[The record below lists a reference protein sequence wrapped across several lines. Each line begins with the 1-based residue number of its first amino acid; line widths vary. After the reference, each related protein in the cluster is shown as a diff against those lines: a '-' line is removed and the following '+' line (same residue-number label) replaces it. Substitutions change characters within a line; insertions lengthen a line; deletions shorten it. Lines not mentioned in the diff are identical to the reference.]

1 MTKKVK
7 GAIIS
12 FQVTD
17 DGTLK
22 AIGAQAGA
30 TGKALGGVGKSTR
43 DVNRNMQAMSGRVES
58 GTKGFARMQ
67 QGTGGLVQAYAIL
80 ASTLFAVGAAFRALE
95 QAQNIQAQIR
105 GFKELTAITGTSM
118 LSITNSVRAAT
129 GGLLD
134 FQTAAQQ
141 TAIATAAGFSQNQI
155 VALAEGARNASVA
168 LGRDL
173 TDSFN
178 RLIRGVTKA
187 EPELLDELGVILR
200 LDIAT
205 RKFAAAN
212 GLSAEKLSIAQRR
225 TAVFNEVA
233 EQLANNFGAI
243 NNEAMSLLNPFTRFA
258 TQLSDIAIGV
268 GGFFTRTLIP
278 LIEFLDRNSYILA
291 GLLALITKAIVGQMI
306 PAVGN
311 LSEAFTNMGVNS
323 QNQLKKLTNDNKASQ
338 KAIDKLGKKFQIGE
352 VRKSKFVLDGLKKR
366 NISEKKFNAMT
377 GKQQLKLTRVMIAE
391 EKKRLSNTK
400 YTTSARLKAYLAA
413 EKRIQL
419 AVNKTS
425 INIGTRITMGARV
438 AEKGLIRLGL
448 VGQSALTAIGTRAA
462 ALAPIISALGV
473 AFNAALGIFFALMT
487 VTFFL
492 EMIPAV
498 RQAKEAQEAL
508 NEEVK
513 QSEENFTLAGIAF
526 DAFAGRHM
534 PKVVE
539 ELENI
544 GRAGQDAANAVNF
557 LANAMQNVGLM
568 EDGQLIGAD
577 LITQQMNEPFVQ
589 SGANANL
596 HKGSRTRAY
605 LGAFGTDFRKQSN
618 AAKDAGR
625 IYISE
630 FMKEIVAAMQTDPEK
645 VQETLAELLTPPKR
659 RKYATNYQGHL
670 SNQQQLVSG
679 NFDTFV
685 PTEAQTTVQAVEI
698 GIQRAEEILTMLA
711 DASDEATAEARQLKM
726 KAVLQTIEDYG
737 LDYRRFLTEVTI
749 GNQRVFQLTDTARD
763 YFNVIAQTNA
773 ETKTQIEGVKNVD
786 TALKNLN
793 DTLDLQMGKPT
804 AIGKQFGG
812 LLEVFNEIDKI
823 TEDNILEIA
832 DLTGDDINKLT
843 AGGKTA
849 ISLYEVAIF
858 KIMKANSLTEEQA
871 QLLFDNKE
879 TLLETLEI
887 TDEILQAQ
895 KAHDLV
901 LKAELSLMNQLKDS
915 HTKRLVLTKKQES
928 LEDKIKIKTA
938 ELSIARTTIRTEN
951 ETQRKIDQERINLLA
966 AQKFELEAQ
975 MEIITNQLD
984 AFFQFRK
991 AMVEAFDS
999 SMQTGLQ
1006 EAILGNLDGGEL
1018 VNKLAEDM
1026 QKAGAKAIS
1035 ERITASLT
1043 GGVKSLFGMGDKV
1056 AQLTPEAQAIKTA
1069 HEYHIGELERVLEAH
1084 ATAFGLDYKKIGGV
1098 SDLEEI
1104 GLNPDGTPKFGLKE
1118 KIAGLGG
1125 DTPPGT
1131 GTGGA
1136 DAAMEELKEAI
1147 KEPFK
1152 GLTDFFGGIFG
1163 NISSAFGGIGGGGG
1177 IGGFFSTL
1185 FGLERGGVIG
1195 LAKGGMARYAHGGI
1209 AKQPTYLVGE
1219 GKKNE
1224 AVVPLPDNKSIPVDL
1239 GNSGGNTN
1247 NTNIT
1252 VNMADGSST
1261 TDTDSGA
1268 QLAKAIDAAVQAT
1281 IEKELRPGGVLAGG

>member
-1 MTKKVK
+1 MAKRVK

-30 TGKALGGVGKSTR
+30 TGKALDKTGKSTR
-43 DVNRNMQAMSGRVES
+43 DVNRNMQAMSGRVET

-95 QAQNIQAQIR
+95 NAQNIQAQIR

-258 TQLSDIAIGV
+258 TQLSDIAINV

-291 GLLALITKAIVGQMI
+291 GLLALITKAIVAQMI

-311 LSEAFTNMGVNS
+311 LSQAFTNMGVNS

-338 KAIDKLGKKFQIGE
+338 KAIDKLGKKYQIGE
-352 VRKSKFVLDGLKKR
+352 VKKNKFVLDGLKKR

-377 GKQQLKLTRVMIAE
+377 GKQQLRLTRQFIAE
-391 EKKRLSNTK
+391 ERKRLANTK

-438 AEKGLIRLGL
+438 AEKGLIRLGM
-448 VGQSALTAIGTRAA
+448 VGQAAITGIGVRAA

-498 RQAKEAQEAL
+498 KRAKEAQEGL
-508 NEEVK
+508 NDEIK

-544 GRAGQDAANAVNF
+544 GKAGQDAANAVNF

-568 EDGQLIGAD
+568 EDGELIGTQM
-577 LITQQMNEPFVQ
+577 ITDQINKPFIQ
-589 SGANANL
+589 SGASVNIHGGA
-596 HKGSRTRAY
+596 RR
-605 LGAFGTDFRKQSN
+605 LGALGVDLRFQGKQ
-618 AAKDAGR
+618 AKTAGNV
-625 IYISE
+625 YISE
-630 FMKEIVAAMQTDPEK
+630 FMKEVVAAIQTDPEK
-645 VQETLAELLTPPKR
+645 VRETLAELFTPPKT
-659 RKYATNYQGHL
+659 RKYGNNYQGMF
-670 SNQQQLVSG
+670 SDRQQLVTKD
-679 NFDTFV
+679 FDAFV
-685 PTEAQTTVQAVEI
+685 PTEAATTPQAVAT
-698 GIQRAEEILTMLA
+698 GIERAEEILVMLA
-711 DASDEATAEARQLKM
+711 DASAEASADARQLKM
-726 KAVLQTIEDYG
+726 KAVLETIQDYN

-749 GNQRVFQLTDTARD
+749 GNQRVFQLTDTAKG
-763 YFNVIAQTNA
+763 YFNVIAETNA

-786 TALKNLN
+786 TALKDLN

-804 AIGKQFGG
+804 TIGKQFGG
-812 LLEVFNEIDKI
+812 LLQVFNEIDKI
-823 TEDNILEIA
+823 TADNVLQIA
-832 DLTGDDINKLT
+832 DLTEDDISALT
-843 AGGKTA
+843 EGGKTT

-858 KIMKANSLTEEQA
+858 KLMKANALTEHQA
-871 QLLFDNKE
+871 KLLFDNRDA
-879 TLLETLEI
+879 LLETLEV
-887 TDEILQAQ
+887 TDEIMQAQ

-901 LKAELSLMNQLKDS
+901 LKAELALMGQLKDS
-915 HTKRLVLTKKQES
+915 HTKRLILTKKQES

-938 ELSIARTTIRTEN
+938 ELAIARTTIRQEN

-975 MEIITNQLD
+975 MEIIANQLD

-991 AMVEAFDS
+991 AMVEAFDT
-999 SMQTGLQ
+999 SMQSGLQ

-1026 QKAGAKAIS
+1026 RKAGAKAIS
-1035 ERITASLT
+1035 ERLTASIT
-1043 GGVKSLFGMGDKV
+1043 GGVKKMFGMGEKV

-1084 ATAFGLDYKKIGGV
+1084 ATAFGKDFKSIGGV

-1118 KIAGLGG
+1118 KVAGLTG
-1125 DTPPGT
+1125 DSAAGT

-1136 DAAMEELKEAI
+1136 DAALDELKTAI
-1147 KEPFK
+1147 SEPFQ
-1152 GLTDFFGGIFG
+1152 GLKDFFGGIFG
-1163 NISSAFGGIGGGGG
+1163 NIGSAFGGLGGGGG

-1239 GNSGGNTN
+1239 GKSGGSTN

-1261 TDTDSGA
+1261 TDSDGSAALA
-1268 QLAKAIDAAVQAT
+1268 QAIDAAVQNT
-1281 IEKELRPGGVLAGG
+1281 IEKELRPGGVLAG

>member
-1 MTKKVK
+1 MAKKVK

-22 AIGAQAGA
+22 AIGTQAGA
-30 TGKALGGVGKSTR
+30 TGKALGGVGKSSR

-243 NNEAMSLLNPFTRFA
+243 NSEAMSLLNPFTKFA

-311 LSEAFTNMGVNS
+311 LSQAFTNMGVNS

-338 KAIDKLGKKFQIGE
+338 KAIDTLGKKFQIGE

-391 EKKRLSNTK
+391 EKKRLASTK
-400 YTTSARLKAYLAA
+400 YTTSARLKAYQAA

-473 AFNAALGIFFALMT
+473 AFIAALGIFFALMT
-487 VTFFL
+487 VTFFV

-498 RQAKEAQEAL
+498 KKAKEAVKGLREEA
-508 NEEVK
+508 K
-513 QSEENFTLAGIAF
+513 RSEEAFVLSGIAMASFAGTHIQAIIDNMEDVEAATKSATKAVDFLAKAMANVGQGPDAIMAIENAIQTAMGDFGSPDLSGGILAGTLF
-526 DAFAGRHM
+526 
-534 PKVVE
+534 
-539 ELENI
+539 
-544 GRAGQDAANAVNF
+544 
-557 LANAMQNVGLM
+557 
-568 EDGQLIGAD
+568 
-577 LITQQMNEPFVQ
+577 
-589 SGANANL
+589 
-596 HKGSRTRAY
+596 
-605 LGAFGTDFRKQSN
+605 QSN
-618 AAKDAGR
+618 QAIAAGR
-625 IYISE
+625 IYMNN
-630 FMKEIVAAMQTDPEK
+630 FMTEAIAAANTNEDLVQKALAQAFTPTNVEIDEYNPMGERGGSSAVVTRRTDSRAVQTGIDRAAEVMELVNLARSATEGTQQYERAMQ
-645 VQETLAELLTPPKR
+645 
-659 RKYATNYQGHL
+659 
-670 SNQQQLVSG
+670 
-679 NFDTFV
+679 
-685 PTEAQTTVQAVEI
+685 AVMDKI
-698 GIQRAEEILTMLA
+698 
-711 DASDEATAEARQLKM
+711 DDF
-726 KAVLQTIEDYG
+726 G
-737 LDYRRFLTEVTI
+737 LDYRIFLQI
-749 GNQRVFQLTDTARD
+749 LNDGAGNYIALSELSKE
-763 YFNVIAQTNA
+763 YFLGLSDENA
-773 ETKTQIEGVKNVD
+773 ITKSRIQGVADLNQ
-786 TALKNLN
+786 ALKDLN
-793 DTLDLQMGKPT
+793 DTMDLQLGKPT
-804 AIGKQFGG
+804 AIGKSFSG
-812 LLEVFNEIDKI
+812 LQKVFNEIDDIGGPGQKTI
-823 TEDNILEIA
+823 TIESLSEGQRA
-832 DLTGDDINKLT
+832 DLEEITGQNQLTLDIYD
-843 AGGKTA
+843 
-849 ISLYEVAIF
+849 IAIF
-858 KIMKANSLTEEQA
+858 KLQQQLDITKDQAEQLYMNR
-871 QLLFDNKE
+871 QVLLD
-879 TLLETLEI
+879 TLEI
-887 TDEILQAQ
+887 TDRTLQAQ
-895 KAHDLV
+895 KAHDVV
-901 LKAELSLMNQLKDS
+901 LKAELALMGQLKDS
-915 HTKRLVLTKKQES
+915 HTKRLITTQKMEN
-928 LEDKIKIKTA
+928 LEDKILQKTA
-938 ELSIARTTIRTEN
+938 ELRIAQTNIRKEN
-951 ETQRKIDQERINLLA
+951 ETQRVIDQERVNLLA

-975 MEIITNQLD
+975 MEIMKNQLD
-984 AFFQFRK
+984 TFFQFRK
-991 AMVEAFDS
+991 ALVEAFDT

-1018 VNKLAEDM
+1018 ANKIAEDM

-1035 ERITASLT
+1035 ERITSSLT

-1056 AQLTPEAQAIKTA
+1056 AELTPEAQAIKTA
-1069 HEYHIGELERVLEAH
+1069 HQYHIDELKTVLEAH
-1084 ATAFGLDYKKIGGV
+1084 AEAFGNETMSKKVGDV
-1098 SDLEEI
+1098 NKLEEI
-1104 GLNPDGTPKFGLKE
+1104 GLDKDGNPMFGLKNKVE
-1118 KIAGLGG
+1118 GELGSG
-1125 DTPPGT
+1125 IDKLD

-1136 DAAMEELKEAI
+1136 DAAIAELKDAI

-1163 NISSAFGGIGGGGG
+1163 NIGAAFGGIGGGGG
-1177 IGGFFSTL
+1177 IGGFFSSL

-1252 VNMADGSST
+1252 VNMADGSTT
-1261 TDTDSGA
+1261 TDTDGSAALA
-1268 QLAKAIDAAVQAT
+1268 QAIDAAVQNT

>member
-391 EKKRLSNTK
+391 ERKRLSNTK

-438 AEKGLIRLGL
+438 AEKSLIRLGL

-473 AFNAALGIFFALMT
+473 AFNAALGIFFTLMT
-487 VTFFL
+487 VTFFV

-498 RQAKEAQEAL
+498 KRAKEAQEGL
-508 NEEVK
+508 NDVVK

-568 EDGQLIGAD
+568 EDGKLIGAD
-577 LITQQMNEPFVQ
+577 LITQQINEPFVQ
-589 SGANANL
+589 SGADVNL
-596 HKGSRTRAY
+596 HGGVRA
-605 LGAFGTDFRKQSN
+605 LGAFGVDMRSQGEH
-618 AAKDAGR
+618 AKDAGR

-630 FMKEIVAAMQTDPEK
+630 FMKEVVAAMQTDPEK

-659 RKYATNYQGHL
+659 RKYARNFQKSY
-670 SNQQQLVSG
+670 SAEQQLVTG
-679 NFDTFV
+679 NFDAFV
-685 PTEAQTTVQAVEI
+685 PTEAQTTVQAVEM
-698 GIQRAEEILTMLA
+698 GIQRAEEIITMLA

-737 LDYRRFLTEVTI
+737 LDYRRFLAEVTI
-749 GNQRVFQLTDTARD
+749 GNQRVFQLTDTARG
-763 YFNVIAQTNA
+763 YFNVIAETNA

-843 AGGKTA
+843 AGGKTT
-849 ISLYEVAIF
+849 ISLY
-858 KIMKANSLTEEQA
+858 L
-871 QLLFDNKE
+871 
-879 TLLETLEI
+879 
-887 TDEILQAQ
+887 
-895 KAHDLV
+895 
-901 LKAELSLMNQLKDS
+901 
-915 HTKRLVLTKKQES
+915 
-928 LEDKIKIKTA
+928 
-938 ELSIARTTIRTEN
+938 
-951 ETQRKIDQERINLLA
+951 
-966 AQKFELEAQ
+966 
-975 MEIITNQLD
+975 
-984 AFFQFRK
+984 
-991 AMVEAFDS
+991 
-999 SMQTGLQ
+999 
-1006 EAILGNLDGGEL
+1006 
-1018 VNKLAEDM
+1018 
-1026 QKAGAKAIS
+1026 
-1035 ERITASLT
+1035 
-1043 GGVKSLFGMGDKV
+1043 
-1056 AQLTPEAQAIKTA
+1056 
-1069 HEYHIGELERVLEAH
+1069 
-1084 ATAFGLDYKKIGGV
+1084 
-1098 SDLEEI
+1098 
-1104 GLNPDGTPKFGLKE
+1104 
-1118 KIAGLGG
+1118 
-1125 DTPPGT
+1125 
-1131 GTGGA
+1131 
-1136 DAAMEELKEAI
+1136 
-1147 KEPFK
+1147 
-1152 GLTDFFGGIFG
+1152 
-1163 NISSAFGGIGGGGG
+1163 
-1177 IGGFFSTL
+1177 TL
-1185 FGLERGGVIG
+1185 FV
-1195 LAKGGMARYAHGGI
+1195 HCH
-1209 AKQPTYLVGE
+1209 
-1219 GKKNE
+1219 
-1224 AVVPLPDNKSIPVDL
+1224 
-1239 GNSGGNTN
+1239 
-1247 NTNIT
+1247 
-1252 VNMADGSST
+1252 
-1261 TDTDSGA
+1261 
-1268 QLAKAIDAAVQAT
+1268 
-1281 IEKELRPGGVLAGG
+1281 ELQ